1 MVYILGALAC
11 IACAGLVMIVW
22 TGGLLTGW
30 LRVRDADRLVIAG
43 AMTTLGLLALSPRL
57 RAAARITTDLR
68 PWALAAVVIAW
79 SLLLGPLP
87 RSHGRQLDITG
98 PYLFLFDHVPGF
110 DGLRV
115 PARLAMLVS
124 FGLAVLAGYGLVVI
138 ERTRKV
144 TLWSAAIG
152 AAILAET
159 AVGPLARDG
168 LWSDPGLL
176 APPARVQ
183 SEAHAPEVYR
193 YLAGLP
199 EGTVV
204 AEFPFGSP
212 AWELRYVFYASVH
225 QQRLL
230 DGCSGGFPP
239 RCVQTANL
247 LQ

>member
-1 MVYILGALAC
+1 
-11 IACAGLVMIVW
+11 
-22 TGGLLTGW
+22 
-30 LRVRDADRLVIAG
+30 
-43 AMTTLGLLALSPRL
+43 
-57 RAAARITTDLR
+57 
-68 PWALAAVVIAW
+68 
-79 SLLLGPLP
+79 LLGPLP